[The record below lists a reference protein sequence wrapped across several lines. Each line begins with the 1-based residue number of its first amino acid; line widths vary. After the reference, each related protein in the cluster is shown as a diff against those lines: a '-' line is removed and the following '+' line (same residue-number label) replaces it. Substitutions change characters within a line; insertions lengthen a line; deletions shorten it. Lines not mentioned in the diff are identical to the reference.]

1 MYLFGSGPANSYS
14 ISVDNLFHTLFPS
27 DPVSCL
33 NEAKEKSAAFTKYTQ
48 DKQKA
53 VQLVNIYTQEC
64 KAYMGS
70 TGKPNLYATLNE
82 NLRSGNPQIVW
93 NDMSA
98 LLSKGLVL
106 LGSQEIPNLYRGCHC
121 PIVRIGTP
129 FTFKQFASTSSD
141 PAVAVSFLKSPP
153 GSLPG
158 KAFIHIK
165 KAEGTGIQ
173 PYSSYPQEKEFLL
186 SPDIYLDVDEV
197 EENKI
202 RAREKI
208 MKLVPTAKL
217 EDLQTVVK
225 YVVLVG
231 SKKAK
236 KSKGSF
242 RSTCL
247 CG

>member
-1 MYLFGSGPANSYS
+1 M
-14 ISVDNLFHTLFPS
+14 FHALFPS
-27 DPVSCL
+27 DPGSCL
-33 NEAKEKSAAFTKYTQ
+33 NQAKKKSAKFANYTQ

-53 VQLVNIYTQEC
+53 VQLVNIYTQQC
-64 KAYMGS
+64 KAYMGKITWKS
-70 TGKPNLYATLNE
+70 IYYTLNE
-82 NLRSGNPQIVW
+82 ELRGENPKKIW
-93 NDMSA
+93 KEMSS
-98 LLSKGLVL
+98 LLSKGLGL
-106 LGSQEIPNLYRGCHC
+106 LGRQEIPNLYRGCRC
-121 PIVRIGTP
+121 PVVKIGTP

-141 PAVAVSFLKSPP
+141 PAVAVQFLKSPP
-153 GSLPG
+153 GSSPG

-186 SPDIYLDVDEV
+186 GPDIYLKVVEV

-208 MKLVPTAKL
+208 MKLVAAKKG
-217 EDLQTVVK
+217 DLQSVVK
-225 YVVLVG
+225 FVVLVG

-236 KSKGSF
+236 KIKGGF

>member
-1 MYLFGSGPANSYS
+1 M
-14 ISVDNLFHTLFPS
+14 FHALFPS
-27 DPVSCL
+27 DPGSCL
-33 NEAKEKSAAFTKYTQ
+33 KQAKKKSDKFATEYTQ

-64 KAYMGS
+64 KAYKDS
-70 TGKPNLYATLNE
+70 NKKPIYYTLNK
-82 NLRSGNPQIVW
+82 NLRSENPEEIW
-93 NDMSA
+93 KEMST

-106 LGSQEIPNLYRGCHC
+106 LGRQEIKNLYRGCRC
-121 PIVRIGTP
+121 PVVKIGTP

-141 PAVAVSFLKSPP
+141 PAVAVQFLKSPP
-153 GSLPG
+153 GSSPG

-186 SPDIYLDVDEV
+186 GPDIYLNVVEV

-208 MKLVPTAKL
+208 MKLVAAKK
-217 EDLQTVVK
+217 EDLQSVVK
-225 YVVLVG
+225 FVVLVG

-236 KSKGSF
+236 KTKGGF